1 MLNYLS
7 LLFFPKVSY
16 YLRNVFN
23 AFHQSLEGLKVR
35 RPWRELTAF
44 YLCWF
49 WSWIIYL
56 VNSECVMNLIFSQC
70 CVLIFSDGHFWSVW
84 LDFEYNWSSFQKVF
98 WRSVHQTPTNPES
111 NSDLTQ
117 RKSLFVQNNSL
128 TPDTSLHPHFLFL
141 VTVLRSQQS
150 YVSLKPSHIYI
161 TRTMAAGWFI
171 FKSFWWVNLMDGCN
185 LRKPDMC
192 RKETF
197 TSIPFQHENI

>member
-7 LLFFPKVSY
+7 LPFPPKVSY
-16 YLRNVFN
+16 CLRNVFN
-23 AFHQSLEGLKVR
+23 AFHQCLEGLKVR
-35 RPWRELTAF
+35 RPWRKLTAF

-56 VNSECVMNLIFSQC
+56 VNSGCVMNLMFSQC

-84 LDFEYNWSSFQKVF
+84 LDFGYNWSSFQKVF
-98 WRSVHQTPTNPES
+98 WSSVHWTPTNPES

-117 RKSLFVQNNSL
+117 RKSLFAQNNSL
-128 TPDTSLHPHFLFL
+128 TPDTSLHPHILFL
-141 VTVLRSQQS
+141 VTVLLSQQS
-150 YVSLKPSHIYI
+150 SVSLKPSHIYI

-197 TSIPFQHENI
+197 KSIPFQHENI

>member
-7 LLFFPKVSY
+7 LPFPPKVSY
-16 YLRNVFN
+16 CLRNVFN

-35 RPWRELTAF
+35 RPWRKLTAF

-56 VNSECVMNLIFSQC
+56 VNSGCVMNLMFSQC

-98 WRSVHQTPTNPES
+98 WSSVHRTPTNPES

-128 TPDTSLHPHFLFL
+128 TPDTSLHPHILFL
-141 VTVLRSQQS
+141 VTVLLSQQS
-150 YVSLKPSHIYI
+150 SVLFWSQDTFISHEQWLLADLFLKAS
-161 TRTMAAGWFI
+161 
-171 FKSFWWVNLMDGCN
+171 D
-185 LRKPDMC
+185 
-192 RKETF
+192 E
-197 TSIPFQHENI
+197 SI